1 MYYFQT
7 AFLLS
12 PILPRFN
19 EFLPIDKFNKNIDIR
34 TMNLSDAINLA
45 KVWVSTNTIVEVG
58 DLFIDFLKFY
68 AIDFE

>member
-1 MYYFQT
+1 MYYLQT

-19 EFLPIDKFNKNIDIR
+19 EFLPIDKFKKNIDIR

-45 KVWVSTNTIVEVG
+45 KNWGFN
-58 DLFIDFLKFY
+58 KY
-68 AIDFE
+68 NC